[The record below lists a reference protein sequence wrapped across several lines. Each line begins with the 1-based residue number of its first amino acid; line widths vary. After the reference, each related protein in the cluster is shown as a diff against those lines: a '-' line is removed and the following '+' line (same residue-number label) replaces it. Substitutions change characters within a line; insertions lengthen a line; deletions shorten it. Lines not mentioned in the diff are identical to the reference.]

1 MTEQNLRCG
10 QDCVKSLHSSIY
22 NALEELEQRGEIV
35 LCSSSPENSAK
46 FLEQKLRSVVVSS
59 EISVSELSSIRS
71 LIYHAIRD
79 KRFFDWEMPTLTG
92 LTAEEFASLADRLPN
107 V

>member
-1 MTEQNLRCG
+1 MIN
-10 QDCVKSLHSSIY
+10 DSINDRKTDLY
-22 NALEELEQRGEIV
+22 NVINSALSELEQQNEIV
-35 LCSSSPENSAK
+35 VCASSSSYASK
-46 FLEQKLRSVVVSS
+46 FLEEKLRSAFVSP

-71 LIYHAIRD
+71 LIYYAIRD